1 MALKTYKPVT
11 PSRRFMVTVDN
22 TDLSKVKPEK
32 SLLEPIKKNDGRNCY
47 DRITVSHRGRGH
59 KRKYRIIDVK
69 RHKIGTPAKVA
80 SNEYEPKRSARIG
93 LLVYAEG
100 E

>member
-32 SLLEPIKKNDGRNCY
+32 SLLEPIKKMVEG
-47 DRITVSHRGRGH
+47 IVMVVSQLDIAVEDI
-59 KRKYRIIDVK
+59 KESI
-69 RHKIGTPAKVA
+69 
-80 SNEYEPKRSARIG
+80 E
-93 LLVYAEG
+93 
-100 E
+100 